1 MGIADFLFE
10 GKPPPSTTQ
19 YGSTTAEI
27 PQFMSDYTQGLIA
40 RANAIAAEPYQQ
52 YGGPRVA
59 GFTPDTQ
66 NAFNM
71 TRQAAGSYMGPLAQ
85 ALGLTE
91 QAAAPGSSGLAQ
103 AQPYLSQAG
112 QSFGAS
118 QAQQYMDPYVQNVID
133 RAKLEANRNYNENIL
148 PTLDNKFT
156 AAGQYGSSAMA
167 REANRAARDVTEGLQ
182 SQANAAL
189 SGAYTQ
195 AGNQFNTDQARQLAV
210 GQTTGQLA
218 GQQQGALLQAGQQ
231 LGALGTAQ
239 QALGL
244 QGAAAMDTIGQQ
256 QQTQNQRNLDTAYQ
270 DFLNQTQYPRQTI
283 DWMSSVIRGLPA
295 PESTTST
302 KTGPGDSF
310 QPSPLSQLGSFGTG
324 VAGLYE
330 LFNPK
335 KTGAGTG

>member
-10 GKPPPSTTQ
+10 GKPPPSTTT

-66 NAFNM
+66 NAFNV

-91 QAAAPGSSGLAQ
+91 QAAGPGASGLAA

-112 QSFGAS
+112 QNFTGNNV
-118 QAQQYMDPYVQNVID
+118 QQYMDPYVTNVID

-189 SGAYTQ
+189 SGAYNQ
-195 AGNQFNTDQARQLAV
+195 AGNLFNTDRARQLAV

-218 GQQQGALLQAGQQ
+218 GQQQGAMLQAGQQ
-231 LGALGTAQ
+231 LGALGQTQ
-239 QALGL
+239 QQLGL
-244 QGAAAMDTIGQQ
+244 QGAAALDTIGQEQ
-256 QQTQNQRNLDTAYQ
+256 QSQNQKNLDTAYQ
-270 DFLNQTQYPRQTI
+270 DFLKQTNYPRETI

-295 PESTTST
+295 PQSTTTTST
-302 KTGPGDSF
+302 GPANVY
-310 QPSPLSQLGSFGTG
+310 QPSPLSQIGSYATG
-324 VAGLYE
+324 IAGLAD
-330 LFNPK
+330 LFK
-335 KTGAGTG
+335 KGP